1 MKERLRRFMKAENLN
16 STSLAQNLN
25 IQASGISHIL
35 SGRNKPSYDFVT
47 KLLTNFP
54 NLNPDWLLLG
64 KGPMHRDEIRTKT
77 PKNASEST
85 ALFSEESQSMPEL
98 SSLLFP
104 TDDSDSSVT
113 NTSLS
118 ENSET
123 IAEIVSN
130 TPAQFSASQNMAI
143 RCSNIERVMIFYT
156 DGSFDTYAPSQK
168 K

>member
-64 KGPMHRDEIRTKT
+64 KGPMHRDEIRVKT
-77 PKNASEST
+77 PKIT
-85 ALFSEESQSMPEL
+85 ADSVGLFGEESQPAAEL
-98 SSLLFP
+98 SSLPFAA
-104 TDDSDSSVT
+104 DDSDSSAAVQ
-113 NTSLS
+113 SS
-118 ENSET
+118 PENSET
-123 IAEIVSN
+123 IADFISDMPV
-130 TPAQFSASQNMAI
+130 QFSAPQNPTI
-143 RCSNIERVMIFYT
+143 RRSNIERVMIFYT
-156 DGSFDTYAPSQK
+156 DGSFDAYAPSQK

>member
-64 KGPMHRDEIRTKT
+64 KGPMHRDEIRVKT
-77 PKNASEST
+77 PKNAAESGG
-85 ALFSEESQSMPEL
+85 LF
-98 SSLLFP
+98 
-104 TDDSDSSVT
+104 
-113 NTSLS
+113 
-118 ENSET
+118 
-123 IAEIVSN
+123 
-130 TPAQFSASQNMAI
+130 
-143 RCSNIERVMIFYT
+143 
-156 DGSFDTYAPSQK
+156 G
-168 K
+168 

>member
-54 NLNPDWLLLG
+54 NLNPDWMLLG
-64 KGPMHRDEIRTKT
+64 KGPMHRDEIRTKAAK
-77 PKNASEST
+77 PT
-85 ALFSEESQSMPEL
+85 ADSVGLLGEESQPTTEL
-98 SSLLFP
+98 LSLPFLAN
-104 TDDSDSSVT
+104 DSDSSVSIP
-113 NTSLS
+113 SLP
-118 ENSET
+118 ENSEMAAD
-123 IAEIVSN
+123 ISSDVH
-130 TPAQFSASQNMAI
+130 AQFSAPINSTI
-143 RCSNIERVMIFYT
+143 RRGNIERVMIFYT
-156 DGSFDTYAPSQK
+156 DGSFDTYTPSQK

>member
-85 ALFSEESQSMPEL
+85 ALFSEESQSMPKF
-98 SSLLFP
+98 SSLPFP

-130 TPAQFSASQNMAI
+130 TPAQFSASQNMAV
-143 RCSNIERVMIFYT
+143 RRSNIERVMIFYT

>member
-64 KGPMHRDEIRTKT
+64 KGPMHRDEIRVKA
-77 PKNASEST
+77 PKIATESVG
-85 ALFSEESQSMPEL
+85 LFGEESQTAAEL
-98 SSLLFP
+98 SSLPLSAES
-104 TDDSDSSVT
+104 SDSSAT
-113 NTSLS
+113 IQSSS
-118 ENSET
+118 ESSET
-123 IAEIVSN
+123 IADFVSDM
-130 TPAQFSASQNMAI
+130 PAQFSAPQNPTI
-143 RCSNIERVMIFYT
+143 RRSNIERVMIFYT
-156 DGSFDTYAPSQK
+156 DGSFDTYAPTQK

>member
-64 KGPMHRDEIRTKT
+64 KGPMHRDEIRVKT
-77 PKNASEST
+77 PKNTAESGG
-85 ALFSEESQSMPEL
+85 LFGEESQPAAEL
-98 SSLLFP
+98 SSLPFSA
-104 TDDSDSSVT
+104 DDSSSSAAVQ
-113 NTSLS
+113 SS
-118 ENSET
+118 PENSET
-123 IAEIVSN
+123 IADFISEMPV
-130 TPAQFSASQNMAI
+130 QFSAPQNPTI
-143 RCSNIERVMIFYT
+143 RRSNIERVMIFYT
-156 DGSFDTYAPSQK
+156 DGSFDTYAPALK